1 MNTVIQARVDAES
14 KKQAENILAQMG
26 MTLNDAVRML
36 VKQIIH
42 SRALPFQPH
51 IAYDEPNE
59 ELEKILKRTE
69 ADIQSGKV
77 HGPFLSTEE
86 TIAELE
92 KD

>member
-1 MNTVIQARVDAES
+1 MNTVIQARIDAES

-26 MTLNDAVRML
+26 MTLSDAVRML

-59 ELEKILKRTE
+59 ELKKILKRTE

-77 HGPFLSTEE
+77 RGPFLSTEE